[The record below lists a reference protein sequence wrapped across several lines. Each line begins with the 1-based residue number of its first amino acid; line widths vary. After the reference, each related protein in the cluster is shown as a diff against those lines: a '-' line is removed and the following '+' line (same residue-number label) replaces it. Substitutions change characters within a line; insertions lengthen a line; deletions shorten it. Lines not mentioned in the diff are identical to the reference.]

1 MSGIREKLLKTD
13 KHNVKV
19 SFFRGGTIEDM
30 EDNIKHIL
38 KREPICI
45 ILYIGTNN
53 ATNLTAS
60 DILDKLLWLKS
71 TILDARKSCKVPIL
85 QPTWHSD
92 NGKAALTNHQIC
104 NLLEELNIDVF
115 KNRNIDSKPLGSKG
129 LHLNPHGTARLA
141 LNLKATIRKL
151 WSKFDNLGNLG
162 YQSNVTSVSSYYNN
176 IQKLNHYNKNQSERS
191 TFSFKSANGKSCENG
206 NKSNATGT

>member
-1 MSGIREKLLKTD
+1 MHQFPPKNSRVTNVKWPKRTVAVVGDSVMSEIIEELLKTD

-60 DILDKLLWLKS
+60 DILDKLL
-71 TILDARKSCKVPIL
+71 
-85 QPTWHSD
+85 
-92 NGKAALTNHQIC
+92 
-104 NLLEELNIDVF
+104 
-115 KNRNIDSKPLGSKG
+115 
-129 LHLNPHGTARLA
+129 
-141 LNLKATIRKL
+141 
-151 WSKFDNLGNLG
+151 
-162 YQSNVTSVSSYYNN
+162 
-176 IQKLNHYNKNQSERS
+176 
-191 TFSFKSANGKSCENG
+191 
-206 NKSNATGT
+206 